1 METTNKKLTAA
12 GGFLK
17 QGSILAVASI
27 LVRMIGLLYRIPM
40 ANIIGPEGNGI
51 YSSAYEIYN
60 ILLIISSYGM
70 PMAVSKMVS
79 AKCVEKRYKE
89 AYHIFRCSMIF
100 SLCTGGAAALFVF
113 FGADWLEKNFFKSFY
128 GIAIPLRIL
137 APTIF
142 VVAIMG
148 TLRGLFQG
156 RKTMMPTAISQIGRA
171 HV

>member
-128 GIAIPLRIL
+128 DPASDSGTDYICSGYYGYTPW
-137 APTIF
+137 F
-142 VVAIMG
+142 VPGKKDDDADSD
-148 TLRGLFQG
+148 LPDL
-156 RKTMMPTAISQIGRA
+156 
-171 HV
+171 